1 VVEIART
8 EIYADM
14 KVLTSFQGL
23 HAHIFRFI
31 TTTLRMP
38 CKKQSRAQRRRTQN
52 RQANAVAKRQ
62 EANIAFAAAVEAQ
75 NAADDAARVAVAA
88 AAVSANAAAV
98 ATAARQT
105 ASAAVEAAETAE
117 KLVAD
122 EGEYLNQP
130 R

>member
-1 VVEIART
+1 MHFPSCFCSWVP
-8 EIYADM
+8 
-14 KVLTSFQGL
+14 
-23 HAHIFRFI
+23 
-31 TTTLRMP
+31 LRCQP
-38 CKKQSRAQRRRTQN
+38 QKKKTRR
-52 RQANAVAKRQ
+52 
-62 EANIAFAAAVEAQ
+62 I
-75 NAADDAARVAVAA
+75 AARVAVAA